1 MQEKHNNASKAYW
14 LSFAISRYAKSKNL
28 TPDIVFPKLREFGV
42 MDFLDKHYET
52 EHLEDIKCMI
62 EDMDNTNPGYEKT
75 EKQRLFMV
83 EYITGAVANNI
94 SRDENISLLEAF
106 ENFYKSIWYKRL
118 LNYDTLLY
126 RESAGYVYE
135 LYKGN

>member
-1 MQEKHNNASKAYW
+1 M
-14 LSFAISRYAKSKNL
+14 KSN
-28 TPDIVFPKLREFGV
+28 D
-42 MDFLDKHYET
+42 
-52 EHLEDIKCMI
+52 
-62 EDMDNTNPGYEKT
+62 EKT

-83 EYITGAVANNI
+83 EYITGAIANSI
-94 SRDENISLLEAF
+94 SKDENISLLEAF
-106 ENFYKSIWYKRL
+106 ENFYKSVWYKRL

>member
-1 MQEKHNNASKAYW
+1 M
-14 LSFAISRYAKSKNL
+14 KSN
-28 TPDIVFPKLREFGV
+28 D
-42 MDFLDKHYET
+42 
-52 EHLEDIKCMI
+52 
-62 EDMDNTNPGYEKT
+62 EKT

-94 SRDENISLLEAF
+94 SKDENISLLEAF

>member
-1 MQEKHNNASKAYW
+1 M
-14 LSFAISRYAKSKNL
+14 IMKSN
-28 TPDIVFPKLREFGV
+28 D
-42 MDFLDKHYET
+42 
-52 EHLEDIKCMI
+52 
-62 EDMDNTNPGYEKT
+62 EKT

-83 EYITGAVANNI
+83 EYITGAIANNI
-94 SRDENISLLEAF
+94 SKDENISLLEAF

>member
-1 MQEKHNNASKAYW
+1 M
-14 LSFAISRYAKSKNL
+14 KSS
-28 TPDIVFPKLREFGV
+28 D
-42 MDFLDKHYET
+42 
-52 EHLEDIKCMI
+52 
-62 EDMDNTNPGYEKT
+62 EKT

-94 SRDENISLLEAF
+94 SKDENISLLEAF
-106 ENFYKSIWYKRL
+106 ENFYKSVWYKRL

>member
-1 MQEKHNNASKAYW
+1 M
-14 LSFAISRYAKSKNL
+14 KSN
-28 TPDIVFPKLREFGV
+28 D
-42 MDFLDKHYET
+42 
-52 EHLEDIKCMI
+52 
-62 EDMDNTNPGYEKT
+62 EKT

-83 EYITGAVANNI
+83 EYITGAIANNI
-94 SRDENISLLEAF
+94 SKDENISLLEAF

>member
-1 MQEKHNNASKAYW
+1 M
-14 LSFAISRYAKSKNL
+14 KSS
-28 TPDIVFPKLREFGV
+28 D
-42 MDFLDKHYET
+42 
-52 EHLEDIKCMI
+52 
-62 EDMDNTNPGYEKT
+62 EKT

-83 EYITGAVANNI
+83 EYITGAVANSI
-94 SRDENISLLEAF
+94 SKYENISLLEAF

>member
-1 MQEKHNNASKAYW
+1 M
-14 LSFAISRYAKSKNL
+14 
-28 TPDIVFPKLREFGV
+28 KLN
-42 MDFLDKHYET
+42 D
-52 EHLEDIKCMI
+52 
-62 EDMDNTNPGYEKT
+62 EKT

-94 SRDENISLLEAF
+94 SKDENISLLEAF

>member
-1 MQEKHNNASKAYW
+1 M
-14 LSFAISRYAKSKNL
+14 KSS
-28 TPDIVFPKLREFGV
+28 D
-42 MDFLDKHYET
+42 
-52 EHLEDIKCMI
+52 
-62 EDMDNTNPGYEKT
+62 EKT
-75 EKQRLFMV
+75 ERQRLFMV

-94 SRDENISLLEAF
+94 SKNENISLLEAF
-106 ENFYKSIWYKRL
+106 ENFYKSVWYKRL

>member
-1 MQEKHNNASKAYW
+1 M
-14 LSFAISRYAKSKNL
+14 KSS
-28 TPDIVFPKLREFGV
+28 D
-42 MDFLDKHYET
+42 
-52 EHLEDIKCMI
+52 
-62 EDMDNTNPGYEKT
+62 EKT

-94 SRDENISLLEAF
+94 SKDENISLLEAF